1 MGEGAGMVKS
11 LPKVTVELAEGDKG
25 AGGGDAADDGR
36 ERDGGEPHAVEQLG
50 AVRRVREE
58 VA

>member
-1 MGEGAGMVKS
+1 MVKS